1 MVILIQKVEISNFAA
16 FLYAT
21 KLLISTILI
30 LIIVLFIFFYVLK
43 HNLYILNILINLF
56 TFGITYSTI
65 AGKTTYFKS
74 YFEKKFCEIHCTS
87 VGLDFRI
94 IKELNKTKFVLVD
107 TPRCGGNLMV

>member
-56 TFGITYSTI
+56 TFGITY
-65 AGKTTYFKS
+65 KKNQM
-74 YFEKKFCEIHCTS
+74 FEDDNLNQEYKNIFF
-87 VGLDFRI
+87 LLI
-94 IKELNKTKFVLVD
+94 IKI
-107 TPRCGGNLMV
+107 